1 MTITSPRIPEG
12 QRVNWWALLML
23 LHKAGFS
30 INAIAQETGI
40 PKSTLLGF
48 KNLNVEPKHKD
59 ADAIL
64 WMWADFVGGEI
75 PLQHGS
81 VRNGLRNA
89 GEFDPAF
96 KFFDE
101 RQMTLPLDETK

>member
-1 MTITSPRIPEG
+1 MSVTSSRIPDG

-30 INAIAQETGI
+30 INAIVKETGI

-59 ADAIL
+59 ADALI
-64 WMWADFVGGEI
+64 WMWAEYVGGDI

-81 VRNGLRNA
+81 VRTGLRNA

-96 KFFDE
+96 LFDE
-101 RQMTLPLDETK
+101 RQLMLPLDDSK